1 MSRSRRCEQ
10 KGLSD
15 VNHLTG
21 RHDFHRIAFGVGS
34 VLSVVVISEVPGNKR
49 TSRASYLWM
58 VSLSDLSTL
67 SLEGFA
73 SFFKV
78 FFLRTRVHTHTH
90 LLGTNDS
97 VNQNSCFS
105 PSR

>member
-73 SFFKV
+73 SFFKA
-78 FFLRTRVHTHTH
+78 FSFAHPRAHTHIY
-90 LLGTNDS
+90 
-97 VNQNSCFS
+97 
-105 PSR
+105 

>member
-49 TSRASYLWM
+49 TSRVHIYGWLASRIYPRCHWK
-58 VSLSDLSTL
+58 DLHRFSKL
-67 SLEGFA
+67 FL
-73 SFFKV
+73 
-78 FFLRTRVHTHTH
+78 LRTRVHTHTF
-90 LLGTNDS
+90 TR
-97 VNQNSCFS
+97 NQ
-105 PSR
+105 